1 MEVVGVDDGHVG
13 TVRGRQG
20 GKHPT
25 RQERRATDREHL
37 IPIEWIGHIDNK
49 VHVPTRAT

>member
-1 MEVVGVDDGHVG
+1 MGMSARCGAA
-13 TVRGRQG
+13 RGQASDSAG
-20 GKHPT
+20 
-25 RQERRATDREHL
+25 ASDREHL